1 MKSNWIKYVFIIFI
15 VFILIFA
22 VYKIKEEEQ
31 NNQNETEVTSGETKQ
46 IKEIKL
52 GIASLDTINPILSN
66 NKNVQDISK
75 LIYEPLVNLTAD
87 YKSEACLA
95 KEWAKQS
102 DNSYLIKL
110 RENVRWSNGQRFTS
124 ADVRFTIDRLKDTQT
139 IYSANVQ
146 DVTGVDIIDDYTLK
160 INLDKEIPFFE
171 YNLTFPILSKD
182 YYEGEDFSSTSK
194 NSSPVGTGKFKITDA
209 QSSYII
215 LEKNSSWWNKEKEV
229 GLEKITVNLF
239 SSIGELYNS
248 FKIGNLDLIGTSNDN
263 LQEYIGTIGYSSKEI
278 KGREH
283 AFLAFNTSNY
293 FLSKQ
298 EIRRAIAYSIDKT
311 NITASVFNS
320 KYYTSSFP
328 LDYGNWLC
336 QEQDSS
342 SGYNLDQAK
351 QVLVDNGWFY
361 KNNYWQKTEN
371 YKTQKI
377 ALNLLVKSSDVSK
390 LSVAQ
395 NIKGQLENQGIR
407 INIVQASD
415 EQYNKAIESKN
426 YDIALCSMY
435 VSPSPNLE
443 TFFGEGNLANY
454 SNEEVTDIMN
464 QVKNTT
470 DENIL
475 KEKPIVLPRYLF
487 NYYLRLG
494 ITAEELIILI
504 FVIDEGDKVIY
515 DPSSIGESL
524 GMDKYKVM
532 ELLNNL
538 SEKKIISIIVEKN
551 SDGKS
556 AEYISLDLLYS
567 KIMSLVI
574 DKKDEDK
581 TLDNSDIY
589 SVFESEFGRTI
600 SPMECQVINGWIEDN
615 FSHEL
620 IMEALKEAIYNGANS
635 LRYIETVLYT
645 WRKKGYKT
653 KRDVMA
659 AKEKM
664 RESKKE
670 DREVFYYD
678 WLNDD

>member
-229 GLEKITVNLF
+229 G
-239 SSIGELYNS
+239 
-248 FKIGNLDLIGTSNDN
+248 
-263 LQEYIGTIGYSSKEI
+263 YSSTEI

-283 AFLAFNTSNY
+283 TFLAFNTSNY

-435 VSPSPNLE
+435 VSPSPSLE

-475 KEKPIVLPRYLF
+475 KEKYKRLIEIYKSDVPYLSLYNNKYTIAYSSELVGDLTPNWFYLF
-487 NYYLRLG
+487 YG
-494 ITAEELIILI
+494 I
-504 FVIDEGDKVIY
+504 EGW
-515 DPSSIGESL
+515 
-524 GMDKYKVM
+524 YK
-532 ELLNNL
+532 
-538 SEKKIISIIVEKN
+538 
-551 SDGKS
+551 
-556 AEYISLDLLYS
+556 
-567 KIMSLVI
+567 
-574 DKKDEDK
+574 
-581 TLDNSDIY
+581 
-589 SVFESEFGRTI
+589 
-600 SPMECQVINGWIEDN
+600 
-615 FSHEL
+615 
-620 IMEALKEAIYNGANS
+620 
-635 LRYIETVLYT
+635 
-645 WRKKGYKT
+645 
-653 KRDVMA
+653 
-659 AKEKM
+659 
-664 RESKKE
+664 
-670 DREVFYYD
+670 
-678 WLNDD
+678 

>member
-283 AFLAFNTSNY
+283 TFLAFNTSNY

-328 LDYGNWLC
+328 LDYENWLC

-475 KEKPIVLPRYLF
+475 KEKYKRLIEIYKSDVPYLSLYNNKYTIAYSSELVGDLTPNWFYLF
-487 NYYLRLG
+487 YG
-494 ITAEELIILI
+494 I
-504 FVIDEGDKVIY
+504 EGW
-515 DPSSIGESL
+515 
-524 GMDKYKVM
+524 YK
-532 ELLNNL
+532 
-538 SEKKIISIIVEKN
+538 
-551 SDGKS
+551 
-556 AEYISLDLLYS
+556 
-567 KIMSLVI
+567 
-574 DKKDEDK
+574 
-581 TLDNSDIY
+581 
-589 SVFESEFGRTI
+589 
-600 SPMECQVINGWIEDN
+600 
-615 FSHEL
+615 
-620 IMEALKEAIYNGANS
+620 
-635 LRYIETVLYT
+635 
-645 WRKKGYKT
+645 
-653 KRDVMA
+653 
-659 AKEKM
+659 
-664 RESKKE
+664 
-670 DREVFYYD
+670 
-678 WLNDD
+678 